1 MNSEIKK
8 DSYNLSKEDRSR
20 FTAIYNSME
29 QINNRQATIIQQQN
43 EWLKN
48 AKLQI
53 KHEMQINDYSWLQD
67 SMARQI
73 HKEIAPKI
81 IKTFEEQ
88 TEIMKKNNNEI
99 ENQYKKINETF
110 DKYKKIFI
118 TSMIAFF
125 AIAVAVVLLTS
136 ITNGAFEFLGV
147 QDMYSAITTKMKNA
161 QGFITVVWFLIYF
174 VPVLIWSGIVIGI
187 IKAGQIMLR

>member
-29 QINNRQATIIQQQN
+29 QINNRQATIIKQQN
-43 EWLKN
+43 QWLKN

-53 KHEMQINDYSWLQD
+53 KHEMEINDYSWLQD

-73 HKEIAPKI
+73 HQEIAPKI

-99 ENQYKKINETF
+99 ENQYKKINKTF

-136 ITNGAFEFLGV
+136 ITNGAFEFFGV
-147 QDMYSAITTKMKNA
+147 QDMYSAITTKMKHA
-161 QGFITVVWFLIYF
+161 QGFMTVVWFLIYF

>member
-1 MNSEIKK
+1 
-8 DSYNLSKEDRSR
+8 
-20 FTAIYNSME
+20 ME
-29 QINNRQATIIQQQN
+29 QINNRQATIIKQQN
-43 EWLKN
+43 QWLKN

-53 KHEMQINDYSWLQD
+53 KHEMEINDYSWLQD

-73 HKEIAPKI
+73 HQEIAPKI

-99 ENQYKKINETF
+99 ENQYKKINKTF

-136 ITNGAFEFLGV
+136 ITNGAFEFFGV
-147 QDMYSAITTKMKNA
+147 QDMYSAITTKMKHA
-161 QGFITVVWFLIYF
+161 QGFMTVVWFLIYF